1 MTHKS
6 RYPGWKFR
14 TDSSIQSV
22 YKESSKACFGE
33 EGKIIGIHAGLE
45 CGLLSEKIPEMDM
58 LSIGPNMYDIH
69 TPKERLSLSSAARVC
84 DLVLDM
90 LKRI

>member
-1 MTHKS
+1 
-6 RYPGWKFR
+6 
-14 TDSSIQSV
+14 
-22 YKESSKACFGE
+22 
-33 EGKIIGIHAGLE
+33 
-45 CGLLSEKIPEMDM
+45 LLSEKIPEMDM

-69 TPKERLSLSSAARVC
+69 TPKERLSLSSSSRVC